1 MFIFLLGIVYSE
13 SYYEVYNRF
22 VIKYRSLE
30 LIGMQ
35 INERLN
41 EHTIK

>member
-1 MFIFLLGIVYSE
+1 MFIFLLGIVHNE
-13 SYYEVYNRF
+13 SYYEVCNRF
-22 VIKYRSLE
+22 MVKYRSLE

-35 INERLN
+35 INEQLN